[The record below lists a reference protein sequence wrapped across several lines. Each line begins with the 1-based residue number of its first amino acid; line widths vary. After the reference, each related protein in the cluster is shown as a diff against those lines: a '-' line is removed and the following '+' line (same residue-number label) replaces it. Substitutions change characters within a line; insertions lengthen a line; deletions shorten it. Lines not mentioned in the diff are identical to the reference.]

1 MVRTPFDNVTSA
13 SDNFEFSSI
22 RISNFSHKDS
32 KVSSLAFS
40 NDKSSLNGLT
50 KVGFWTA
57 KIGLKN
63 LVWALGF
70 QFCPKVFWMQR
81 NLLNIFDFLSSSFQ
95 TTRLNWHSISTI
107 FPENVTKFCFVIVYF
122 WIQSKVIS
130 LNYSIWDK
138 ILSKKPKF
146 VVLKVKTYF
155 WVTLKAKVTKPRVWK
170 RKQTWLSR
178 KAQKPTL

>member
-1 MVRTPFDNVTSA
+1 MVKTPFDKVTSA

-40 NDKSSLNGLT
+40 NDKSSWNDLT

-95 TTRLNWHSISTI
+95 TTRLNWHSIFNNSLWKCHKTL
-107 FPENVTKFCFVIVYF
+107 FCYCLFLNSK
-122 WIQSKVIS
+122 QSDFAKLYESRQI
-130 LNYSIWDK
+130 IIK
-138 ILSKKPKF
+138 
-146 VVLKVKTYF
+146 
-155 WVTLKAKVTKPRVWK
+155 KAKSRCFESENIL
-170 RKQTWLSR
+170 LSNAESQSHETSSL
-178 KAQKPTL
+178 KL

>member
-40 NDKSSLNGLT
+40 NDKSSWNDLT

-81 NLLNIFDFLSSSFQ
+81 NLLNIFEFLSSSFQ
-95 TTRLNWHSISTI
+95 TNRLNWHSIFNNSLRKCHKNSTKI
-107 FPENVTKFCFVIVYF
+107 CFVIVYF
-122 WIQSKVIS
+122 WIQSKVFS
-130 LNYSIWDK
+130 VNDSIWDK
-138 ILSKKPKF
+138 LLPKKPKV
-146 VVLKVKTYF
+146 VVLKLKTYF
-155 WVTLKAKVTKPRVWK
+155 WVTLKAKVTKPQVWK

-178 KAQKPTL
+178 KA